1 MEISIN
7 VAQKIIKK
15 EVELSSDILK
25 NVALAAFEEINSDA
39 ERVTIKVNSDEVE
52 FAKASLPEE
61 IKAKGFSAKVNVIAE
76 DIIEKGS
83 CIVIVNNGGV
93 VDANFKTQ
101 LAVLQNA
108 FGIYQGGI

>member
-1 MEISIN
+1 MIYIFVLLIYLLHFKPSN
-7 VAQKIIKK
+7 
-15 EVELSSDILK
+15 
-25 NVALAAFEEINSDA
+25 
-39 ERVTIKVNSDEVE
+39 E

-83 CIVIVNNGGV
+83 CVVIVNNGGV
-93 VDANFKTQ
+93 IDANFKTQ